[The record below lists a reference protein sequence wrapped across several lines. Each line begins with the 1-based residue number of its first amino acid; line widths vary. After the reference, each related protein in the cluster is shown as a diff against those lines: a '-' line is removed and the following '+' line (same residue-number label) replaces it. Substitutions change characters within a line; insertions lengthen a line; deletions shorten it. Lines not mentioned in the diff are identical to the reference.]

1 MEATPLDGSG
11 RKGKTEDF
19 SSLLIKAGAMT
30 AVLSPSSSPTSNQF
44 PPPNPGLSSLPPINT
59 NPPPKRTTLQRPPSY
74 ARNRMS
80 TYSTTSNNSQNRS
93 RPPSY
98 AFPTFHSSL
107 PYALVRDFAYAIT
120 HPNHYGPPP
129 ETSAVSTPAS
139 EAPRRLSDPP
149 NSTWDGA
156 DPQWSAG
163 PWGGDGFFANQQLPQ
178 TTYGDGPPYSEDE
191 DLHSPVVVS
200 SRHKKHKSTSAA
212 LAGGQTRGKSRNPR
226 HSGGEGDSDFNDRSY
241 FANGSHM
248 AHIGEGDENEGGD
261 LVTYPPDQAR
271 QSLLAPSMHGVPG
284 QRDSHFATL
293 PNRSYRQDEIADSDD
308 DSSLHPENGDDSR
321 YSKDYQ
327 FTIASPDEE
336 MHGKAVAL
344 FDFERENENELP
356 LTEGQ
361 VIWVSYRHGQGWLVA
376 EDPKTGESGLVPEE
390 YVRLLRDIEGG
401 WTSLS
406 GEDPNYEDRNSPSP
420 LSPSPTDFTG
430 TPTQDDPKPGHSAHN
445 SNGSKSELKENRP
458 PVVSTFS
465 TSSKDLSPYP
475 HRLLEKERG
484 QTPPQVV
491 HYGSQ
496 NNTPTVG
503 TSPFGVDIRRGVPD
517 TQTLGDRKK
526 EEEEQEGETEEET
539 EESGEEKDSS
549 REEAEEKNKR

>member
-1 MEATPLDGSG
+1 M
-11 RKGKTEDF
+11 
-19 SSLLIKAGAMT
+19 I
-30 AVLSPSSSPTSNQF
+30 
-44 PPPNPGLSSLPPINT
+44 
-59 NPPPKRTTLQRPPSY
+59 
-74 ARNRMS
+74 
-80 TYSTTSNNSQNRS
+80 
-93 RPPSY
+93 
-98 AFPTFHSSL
+98 
-107 PYALVRDFAYAIT
+107 

-178 TTYGDGPPYSEDE
+178 TAYGDGPPYSEDE

-212 LAGGQTRGKSRNPR
+212 IAGGQTKGKSRGSKN
-226 HSGGEGDSDFNDRSY
+226 GVEEGELDYNDRSY
-241 FANGSHM
+241 IANGSHM
-248 AHIGEGDENEGGD
+248 SHIGEGDETEGD

-271 QSLLAPSMHGVPG
+271 QSLLAPSTYGVPG

-293 PNRSYRQDEIADSDD
+293 PNRSYRQDEVTESDD
-308 DSSLHPENGDDSR
+308 DSSLHPAYGDDSR

-356 LTEGQ
+356 LIEGQ

-406 GEDPNYEDRNSPSP
+406 GEDSNNNEDGNSPIP
-420 LSPSPTDFTG
+420 LSPIPAEPAN
-430 TPTQDDPKPGHSAHN
+430 TPTQSDPNQGHSAHS
-445 SNGSKSELKENRP
+445 SNGSKYELKENRP

-503 TSPFGVDIRRGVPD
+503 TPPVGADIKRGIVAP
-517 TQTLGDRKK
+517 QSAGQK
-526 EEEEQEGETEEET
+526 EEEEQETETETGT
-539 EESGEEKDSS
+539 EEDSEEEE
-549 REEAEEKNKR
+549 REGKR

>member
-1 MEATPLDGSG
+1 M
-11 RKGKTEDF
+11 
-19 SSLLIKAGAMT
+19 SS
-30 AVLSPSSSPTSNQF
+30 
-44 PPPNPGLSSLPPINT
+44 
-59 NPPPKRTTLQRPPSY
+59 
-74 ARNRMS
+74 
-80 TYSTTSNNSQNRS
+80 YSTTSNNSQNRS
-93 RPPSY
+93 RPPSH

-107 PYALVRDFAYAIT
+107 PYALVRDFAYPII

-139 EAPRRLSDPP
+139 EAPRRLSDPS

-163 PWGGDGFFANQQLPQ
+163 PWGGDGFFATQQLPQ
-178 TTYGDGPPYSEDE
+178 TAYGDGPPYSEDE

-212 LAGGQTRGKSRNPR
+212 IAGGQTKGKSRNSR
-226 HSGGEGDSDFNDRSY
+226 HGEEEGEYDFNERSY
-241 FANGSHM
+241 FANGIRM
-248 AHIGEGDENEGGD
+248 YHIGEGDETEGD

-271 QSLLAPSMHGVPG
+271 QSLLAPSTYGIAG

-293 PNRSYRQDEIADSDD
+293 PNRSYRQDEITDSDD
-308 DSSLHPENGDDSR
+308 DSLLQPENGNDSR

-356 LTEGQ
+356 LVEGQ

-406 GEDPNYEDRNSPSP
+406 GEEPTNNEDRNSPIP
-420 LSPSPTDFTG
+420 LSPNPPDSAN
-430 TPTQDDPKPGHSAHN
+430 TPTQRDPKPGHSAHS
-445 SNGSKSELKENRP
+445 SNGSRSDTKENRP

-484 QTPPQVV
+484 QTPPLVV
-491 HYGSQ
+491 HYGSL
-496 NNTPTVG
+496 NNTPMAG
-503 TSPFGVDIRRGVPD
+503 SPAVGVDLGRDAHAGRG
-517 TQTLGDRKK
+517 RS
-526 EEEEQEGETEEET
+526 EEEREGETEDET
-539 EESGEEKDSS
+539 EESGGDGDSS
-549 REEAEEKNKR
+549 REDAQEEKR